1 LLKSPLR
8 ADFFY
13 DRAQAPPLQKQGIKM
28 HLHAPVLM
36 ADRLS
41 FSHPHRP
48 GPPLFDQLSLVLPP
62 GVTWLGGDEGS
73 GKTTLL
79 QLLAGALPTQGYLQI
94 HGVSLT
100 DNRTAY
106 QRQVA
111 WLDPQGTALDEQT
124 ARQIFA
130 ALPPQTLERD
140 IDGLSLAPHLDK
152 TLAMLSTGTRRKV
165 LLAAALAAE
174 AAVTLLDQPF
184 KALDRP
190 SIDYLLALLD
200 EAARHPGR
208 AWVVADYV
216 APPGV
221 ALAGVVELGI

>member
-1 LLKSPLR
+1 
-8 ADFFY
+8 
-13 DRAQAPPLQKQGIKM
+13 M
-28 HLHAPVLM
+28 HLNAPLLT

-41 FSHPHRP
+41 FSHLHQP
-48 GPPLFDQLSLVLPP
+48 GPPLFDNLCLVLQP

-79 QLLAGALPTQGYLQI
+79 QLLAGVLPTAGHLQI
-94 HGVSLT
+94 LGVSLT
-100 DNRTAY
+100 DDRPAY

-111 WLDPQGTALDEQT
+111 WLDSRDTALDGLT

-130 ALPPQTLERD
+130 TLPSPQTGDGPDSPQRLD
-140 IDGLSLAPHLDK
+140 QHIDGLSLAPHLDK
-152 TLAMLSTGTRRKV
+152 TLTMLSTGTRRKV
-165 LLAAALAAE
+165 LLAATLAAD
-174 AAVTLLDQPF
+174 APVTLLDQPF

-190 SIDYLLALLD
+190 SIDYLLALLA
-200 EAARHPGR
+200 EAAGQPRR

-221 ALAGVVELGI
+221 ALAGVIELGDSS